1 MWPFTTTPKHKITD
15 LPAAFLTQFPRDPR
29 LSAEFKRLVPQV
41 EWSTQHDGY
50 VVAAQ
55 YAPELRDFAETMR
68 FWVGNPERLNL
79 LAQEFSE
86 AVWSS
91 GAISGHYPITDFPE
105 LRPYQQ
111 MGVRYC
117 ATHKSVILG
126 DEAGLGKTAQALA
139 TLHHLSALPA
149 LVVVPAS
156 VLLQWQHEQIP
167 RWMPW
172 ASVAVLKRGVTA
184 PASDIY
190 LVTYDTLR
198 LLQNIPPHVALV
210 LDESHYVKN
219 MDAKR
224 SIAAYLTARGIP
236 VRLLLTGTAVL
247 NRPDELVSQLDI
259 LGRLSQFG
267 GEDYFRKK
275 YRHANHADLHRRL
288 RGCCYVRR
296 DKSDVLMEL
305 PPVTT
310 SIVPV
315 ELSNDDEYRWAES
328 DLLSWAALHGYDMAA
343 TLRQELFTRTTH
355 LRRLA
360 GEGKVQAGIDWLANL
375 SQAGE
380 KVVVFGHHGSV
391 IQQIA
396 SAFSSPCIVGGMSPE
411 QRNKSIQRFVN
422 GDAPIIAISLQA
434 GNAGID
440 ALAKAS
446 HHVAFF
452 EFGWTPAIHQQA
464 TARLHRMGQQFPVT
478 AHYLVATDS
487 IEREMLSLLDDKAV
501 VTQRVLAGND
511 DVLKIGKLVQEVL
524 A

>member
-1 MWPFTTTPKHKITD
+1 MWPFTTTPKHRITD
-15 LPAAFLTQFPRDPR
+15 LPAAFLVQFPFDPR
-29 LSAEFKRLVPQV
+29 LSAEFKRRVPQV
-41 EWSTQHDGY
+41 EWSQQHNGY
-50 VVAAQ
+50 VVAAN
-55 YAPELRDFAETMR
+55 YAPELQGFAESMR
-68 FWVGNPERLNL
+68 FWVANPDRLAM
-79 LAQEFSE
+79 LASEFTE
-86 AVWSS
+86 AVWVSK
-91 GAISGHYPITDFPE
+91 AISGHYPISGFPD

-117 ATHKSVILG
+117 AVHKAVILG

-139 TLHHLSALPA
+139 TLHHLNALPA

-156 VLLQWQHEQIP
+156 VLLQWRDEAIP

-172 ASVAVLKRGVTA
+172 ASVSVLKRGVTA
-184 PASDIY
+184 PESDIY

-198 LLQNIPPHVALV
+198 LLQHTPAHVSLV

-219 MDAKR
+219 IDAKR
-224 SIAAYLTARGIP
+224 SIAAYLAARGIP

-267 GEDYFRKK
+267 GDDYFRKK
-275 YRHANHADLHRRL
+275 YRHANHTDLHRRL

-296 DKSDVLMEL
+296 EKSDVLTEL

-310 SIVPV
+310 SVIPV
-315 ELSNDDEYRWAES
+315 GLSNEDEYRWAEG
-328 DLLSWAALHGYDMAA
+328 DLLSWASMHGYDVAA
-343 TLRQELFTRTTH
+343 TKRQELFTRTTH

-360 GEGKVQAGIDWLANL
+360 GEGKVQAGIDWLSNL
-375 SQAGE
+375 SQQGE
-380 KVVVFGHHGSV
+380 KVVVFAHHGNV

-396 SAFSSPCIVGGMSPE
+396 AAFSSPCIVGGMSSE
-411 QRNKSIQRFVN
+411 QRNKSISQFVS

-440 ALAKAS
+440 ALAKVS

-478 AHYLVATDS
+478 AHYLVAADS
-487 IEREMLSLLDDKAV
+487 FEREMLSLLDDKTT
-501 VTQRVLAGND
+501 VTQRVLSGND
-511 DVLKIGKLVQEVL
+511 DVLKVGKLVQEVL
-524 A
+524 G